1 MVKGEQAHLQCS
13 AYGDTPME
21 ISWRM
26 EGQHITGDGDQ
37 RYSVREQVLAGG
49 MVSELGIERTL
60 RQDTGIFSC
69 FAANSYG
76 HDEMNIQL
84 TVQEIPEAPRNV
96 RVSEQLSRSI
106 GLSWSPPYAGNT
118 QITSYIIQYKLGLG
132 KSTTL
137 PSLPPSA
144 TGVKLSLSDPWP
156 AQPSKVT
163 VPGSQASSLLQN
175 LHAAQ
180 VYHIRILA
188 ENRLGLSEPSQTV
201 QVSTLEEGKCRR
213 GQSRLGGGS

>member
-1 MVKGEQAHLQCS
+1 MIFSLAPAHFPHKTKQISVVKGEQAHLQCS

-26 EGQHITGDGDQ
+26 EGQHITADGDQ
-37 RYSVREQVLAGG
+37 RYSIREQILAGG

-96 RVSEQLSRSI
+96 RVNEQLSRSI

-132 KSTTL
+132 KLTTFLSETRLKLFFVRSLACSTFEGNGAGVAGL
-137 PSLPPSA
+137 LGAPEPSRCSSLPY
-144 TGVKLSLSDPWP
+144 
-156 AQPSKVT
+156 
-163 VPGSQASSLLQN
+163 QN
-175 LHAAQ
+175 LS
-180 VYHIRILA
+180 
-188 ENRLGLSEPSQTV
+188 GEP
-201 QVSTLEEGKCRR
+201 LRA
-213 GQSRLGGGS
+213 

>member
-1 MVKGEQAHLQCS
+1 
-13 AYGDTPME
+13 ME

-26 EGQHITGDGDQ
+26 EGQHITADGDQ
-37 RYSVREQVLAGG
+37 RYSIREQILAGG

-96 RVSEQLSRSI
+96 RVTEQLSRSI
-106 GLSWSPPYAGNT
+106 GLSWSQPYAGNT

-132 KSTTL
+132 KRLPFRQPIGSAPAKLLFFRSLAGSTFEGNGAGVAGL
-137 PSLPPSA
+137 VGAPEPSRCSSLPY
-144 TGVKLSLSDPWP
+144 
-156 AQPSKVT
+156 
-163 VPGSQASSLLQN
+163 QN
-175 LHAAQ
+175 LSGEPLRAQ
-180 VYHIRILA
+180 RA
-188 ENRLGLSEPSQTV
+188 
-201 QVSTLEEGKCRR
+201 
-213 GQSRLGGGS
+213 